1 MRTFYFC
8 AFSPCPCVLRPL
20 CSHHEPVVDC
30 AFADP
35 EPRTGRGLRRQDAL
49 DGRLQLGSVHVLAPH
64 IQLRLVFL
72 HEQRDVLPVARRQ
85 VHIFYGNHL
94 LLVLGGE
101 HDVQRVRFAV
111 GDDLKH
117 GSGAILLLHGEKAS
131 PCQFELL
138 EIKQQEESPFGADGV
153 DQVTEGII
161 GDRRDQVRVK
171 DLVGR
176 AVGIIAFDQRDPV
189 VFPGDLD
196 ELEQV
201 INTIVVSALCR
212 LKGAEE

>member
-1 MRTFYFC
+1 MRPPHSY
-8 AFSPCPCVLRPL
+8 
-20 CSHHEPVVDC
+20 HEPVVHC

-35 EPRTGRGLRRQDAL
+35 EPRTGRGLLRQDAL
-49 DGRLQLGSVHVLAPH
+49 DGRVQLGCVHVLASH
-64 IQLRLVFL
+64 VQLRLVFL

-94 LLVLGGE
+94 LLVFGGE
-101 HDVQRVRFAV
+101 NDVQCVRFAV

-131 PCQFELL
+131 PGSFELL
-138 EIKQQEESPFGADGV
+138 EIEQQEESPFGADGV

-176 AVGIIAFDQRDPV
+176 AVRIIAFDQRDPV
-189 VFPGDLD
+189 VLPGNLD

-201 INTIVVSALCR
+201 INTIVVSALCM
-212 LKGAEE
+212 LKSSRTFREVEGL

>member
-1 MRTFYFC
+1 MPPAT
-8 AFSPCPCVLRPL
+8 
-20 CSHHEPVVDC
+20 HHEPVIHC

-35 EPRTGRGLRRQDAL
+35 QPSTGRGLLRQDAL
-49 DGRLQLGSVHVLAPH
+49 DGRVQLGCVHVLASH

-72 HEQRDVLPVARRQ
+72 HEQRDVLPVAGRQ
-85 VHIFYGNHL
+85 VHIFDGNHL

-101 HDVQRVRFAV
+101 HDVQRVGFTV

-131 PCQFELL
+131 PGSLELL
-138 EIKQQEESPFGADGV
+138 EIEHQDEPSFCVNGV
-153 DQVTEGII
+153 DEVTESII
-161 GDRRDQVRVK
+161 GDGRDQIRVE

-189 VFPGDLD
+189 VLPGDLD

-201 INTIVVSALCR
+201 IHTVVITALCR
-212 LKGAEE
+212 MKRAV